1 MGPEDE
7 RPEPAGAARG
17 GEPRDAEGEA
27 MMLRSKMRRLAENAV
42 GLGAAPE
49 VQADYLDLVGPD
61 ESDAMRAAMLTMSG
75 CGLVVRGLW
84 RRFGMK
90 DARLEAPY
98 QPGSVITNLLAMAQ
112 EAGGWTEGLDP
123 DLDVGDVV
131 YVSEPDHVGTI
142 VRVDRTDS
150 GVAVTT
156 VDGGSQDGAGRQ
168 KIVTWDRTFSLDGT
182 ITGGPLVG
190 NGRVVRGC
198 MSLPRL
204 AAQFGGAGVGGAEL
218 AGLGAVGLGAWLVWR
233 ALKRRR
239 G

>member
-1 MGPEDE
+1 
-7 RPEPAGAARG
+7 
-17 GEPRDAEGEA
+17 
-27 MMLRSKMRRLAENAV
+27 MMIRAKMRRLAENAI

-49 VQADYLDLVGPD
+49 VQADYLELVGSG
-61 ESDAMRAAMLTMSG
+61 ESDAMRSAMLTMSG

-84 RRFGMK
+84 RRFGMS
-90 DARLEAPY
+90 DPRLEPPY
-98 QPGSVITNLLAMAQ
+98 VPGSVITNLLAMAQ

-142 VRVDRTDS
+142 VRVDRTDA

-156 VDGGSQDGAGRQ
+156 VDGGSQDGGGRQ
-168 KIVTWDRTFSLDGT
+168 KIVSWDRTFSLDGT

-198 MSLPRL
+198 MSLPAL
-204 AAQFGGAGVGGAEL
+204 ASRFGGGGLGGAEL
-218 AGLGAVGLGAWLVWR
+218 LGLGAVGLGAALVYR
-233 ALKRRR
+233 AIKRRR
-239 G
+239 GW